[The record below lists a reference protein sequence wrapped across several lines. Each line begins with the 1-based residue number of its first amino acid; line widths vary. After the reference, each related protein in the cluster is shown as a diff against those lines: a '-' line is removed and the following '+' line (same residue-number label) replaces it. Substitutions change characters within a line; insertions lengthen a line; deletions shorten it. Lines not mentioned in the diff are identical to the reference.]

1 MPCPYVMR
9 AHRAVLSTNQIGIM
23 PLVQCSGLETHYL
36 APWGLPTSSA
46 DQLVLLVHG
55 AGGSSRH
62 WEPMLKAWFEN
73 SQINRVFLVAID
85 LPGHGTS
92 GGTVLTSVSAI
103 ADFLNTF
110 LDALD
115 VHQPVC
121 LVGHS
126 AGGLLGLQF
135 ALSYPQRVSRLM
147 VIATSACIQLHPDFL
162 HQAVTQNWDYA
173 TLEQSFA
180 PEIPAALK
188 QLVLNEFQHLRL
200 SPDADDFMDLNQV
213 DLRPALSQ
221 LTLPITIVTGDDD
234 VIISPRK
241 SKLLQKELPHAE
253 LVIVPGG
260 GHYVQV
266 EQAATIAAVLTNFLQ
281 TASLVACPT

>member
-1 MPCPYVMR
+1 
-9 AHRAVLSTNQIGIM
+9 M

-62 WEPMLKAWFEN
+62 WEPMLKVWFEH
-73 SQINRVFLVAID
+73 SLPNRVFLVAID
-85 LPGHGTS
+85 LPGHGNS
-92 GGTVLTSVSAI
+92 GGTVLSSVSAI
-103 ADFLNTF
+103 ADFLNAF
-110 LDALD
+110 LDALEIR
-115 VHQPVC
+115 QSVC

-135 ALSYPQRVSRLM
+135 ALSYPQRVDRLM
-147 VIATSACIQLHPDFL
+147 LIATSACIQLHPDFL
-162 HQAVTQNWDYA
+162 HQATTQDWDYA

-180 PEIPAALK
+180 PEIPDALK
-188 QLVLNEFQHLRL
+188 QLVLREFQHLRL

-221 LTLPITIVTGDDD
+221 LTLPIAIVTGDDD

-241 SKLLQKELPHAE
+241 SKLLQRELPQAE

-266 EQAATIAAVLTNFLQ
+266 EQAATIAAVLTHFLQ
-281 TASLVACPT
+281 TASLISCPT

>member
-1 MPCPYVMR
+1 
-9 AHRAVLSTNQIGIM
+9 M
-23 PLVQCSGLETHYL
+23 PLVQCNGLETHYL

-62 WEPMLKAWFEN
+62 WEPMLKAWFEK
-73 SQINRVFLVAID
+73 SLPNRVFLVAID
-85 LPGHGTS
+85 LPGHGNS
-92 GGTVLTSVSAI
+92 GGTVLSSVSAI

-110 LDALD
+110 LDTLEI
-115 VHQPVC
+115 HQPVC

-135 ALSYPQRVSRLM
+135 TLSYPQRVDRLM
-147 VIATSACIQLHPDFL
+147 LIATSACIQLHPDFL
-162 HQAVTQNWDYA
+162 HQAVTQNWDYV
-173 TLEQSFA
+173 TLEQSFS
-180 PEIPAALK
+180 PEIPEALK
-188 QLVLNEFQHLRL
+188 QLVLKEFQHLRL

-266 EQAATIAAVLTNFLQ
+266 EQAAAIATVLTNFLQ
-281 TASLVACPT
+281 SASLIQCPT

>member
-1 MPCPYVMR
+1 MPCLYGGSVTF
-9 AHRAVLSTNQIGIM
+9 TNQIGTM

-62 WEPMLKAWFEN
+62 WEPMLKAWFEK
-73 SQINRVFLVAID
+73 SLPNRVFLVAID
-85 LPGHGTS
+85 LPGHGKS
-92 GGTVLTSVSAI
+92 GGTVLSSVSEI
-103 ADFLNTF
+103 ADFLNAF
-110 LDALD
+110 LDALE
-115 VHQPVC
+115 VC
-121 LVGHS
+121 HAVCFVGHS

-135 ALSYPQRVSRLM
+135 ALSYPQRVDRLM
-147 VIATSACIQLHPDFL
+147 LIATSACIQLHPDFL
-162 HQAVTQNWDYA
+162 HQATTQNWDYA

-180 PEIPAALK
+180 PEIPNALK
-188 QLVLNEFQHLRL
+188 QLVLKEFQHLRL
-200 SPDADDFMDLNQV
+200 SPDANDFMDLNQV

-221 LTLPITIVTGDDD
+221 LTLPIAIVTGDDD

-241 SKLLQKELPHAE
+241 SKLLQRELPQAE

-281 TASLVACPT
+281 TASLMPCPT